1 MRRPGR
7 GREACCARAAS
18 RRAARGTAHHQLSL
32 FLSGGAMWPGTH
44 KIIGM
49 LMKNK
54 LLHHECKKCAPS
66 THLVAPGG
74 WCARSATRKAVAP
87 VEA

>member
-18 RRAARGTAHHQLSL
+18 RRAARGTAYHQLSL

-54 LLHHECKKCAPS
+54 LLHQQKQIM
-66 THLVAPGG
+66 VAMKTTQEEEE
-74 WCARSATRKAVAP
+74 R
-87 VEA
+87 